1 MQQPLVENHFQDFS
15 RDNGIGRPTVQAPVT
30 YYKDLN
36 PDGLLV
42 LDEELVP
49 EVPDFPHVVRVPI
62 TKLAIEEVG
71 RPLFANIVALG
82 ALVHLTGLVSFD
94 TIKASVAHRVPPHT
108 VEQNM
113 KALQVGWDAVEGK

>member
-1 MQQPLVENHFQDFS
+1 MTQKAADK
-15 RDNGIGRPTVQAPVT
+15 

-49 EVPDFPHVVRVPI
+49 QPPDFPHIVRVPI

-71 RPLFANIVALG
+71 KPLFANIVALG
-82 ALVHLTGLVSFD
+82 ALTHLTGLVSFD
-94 TIKASVAHRVPPHT
+94 QVKDSVSHRVPPHT